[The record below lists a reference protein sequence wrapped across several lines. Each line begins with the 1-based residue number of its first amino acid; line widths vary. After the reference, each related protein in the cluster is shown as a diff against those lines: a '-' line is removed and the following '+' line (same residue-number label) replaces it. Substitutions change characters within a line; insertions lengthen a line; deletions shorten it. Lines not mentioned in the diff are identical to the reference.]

1 MSVYMYIIMY
11 ISILLVLF
19 LQKTWTIMRAEKI

>member
-1 MSVYMYIIMY
+1 MCVYMYIIMY

-19 LQKTWTIMRAEKI
+19 LRKTWTIMRVEKI